1 MAYCFFIE
9 TDWDKVLPKLLK
21 IVLCS
26 ASFLW
31 ASCAIANS
39 ADLAGSEW
47 GFDKPV
53 EQFMKFSGKGQVS
66 GHAGCNRFFGSFSI
80 EKHKSRINIGPLAS
94 TKKACGQS
102 VMKAESSF
110 LKKLE
115 TTQTYKRNARSLD
128 LFDESGALLLS
139 LAWRDFD

>member
-1 MAYCFFIE
+1 MH
-9 TDWDKVLPKLLK
+9 KLLK
-21 IVLCS
+21 TILCS

-31 ASCAIANS
+31 ISGAIANPS
-39 ADLAGSEW
+39 DLAGSEW
-47 GFDKPV
+47 GFYKPV
-53 EQFMKFSGKGQVS
+53 EQFIKFSGKGQVS

-94 TKKACGQS
+94 TKKACEQS

-115 TTQTYKRNARSLD
+115 TAHTYKRNARSLD
-128 LFDESGALLLS
+128 LFDESGALSLS